1 MATEIKK
8 PEYKQPPVQ
17 WAQRAD
23 CIWLSI
29 LVENCTV
36 PIIKILPNRL
46 SFKGKSGPHG
56 ETPKMYS
63 CELDFYAD
71 LSPGLCKFSDPKKNQ
86 NSRAVI
92 FKLVKKEE
100 GWWPRL
106 LDETVKQ
113 HWLKVDFTRW
123 ADQIDEAD
131 SDQEEQE
138 WQKKM
143 QDKMDLDLE
152 RELISAEA
160 EQMLQQKNKN
170 IKKDKYGRPELGAL
184 DSDDEEEED
193 EEEGVAKPLTEKEK
207 ADLD

>member
-1 MATEIKK
+1 MSENSSV
-8 PEYKQPPVQ
+8 EYRQPAVQ
-17 WAQRAD
+17 WAQRED
-23 CIWLSI
+23 CIWLTI

-46 SFKGKSGPHG
+46 SFKGKAGGLG
-56 ETPKMYS
+56 EEPRFYN
-63 CELDFYAD
+63 CELDFFGD
-71 LSPGLCKFSDPKKNQ
+71 LRPGACKYSDPKKNQ
-86 NSRAVI
+86 NSRSII

-106 LDETVKQ
+106 LETKVKQ

-123 ADQIDEAD
+123 ADPVDAEDSEA
-131 SDQEEQE
+131 EEQE

-160 EQMLQQKNKN
+160 EQMLQKKNKD
-170 IKKDKYGRPELGAL
+170 ITKDQYGRPELGDL
-184 DSDDEEEED
+184 DSDNED
-193 EEEGVAKPLTEKEK
+193 DMENGQEARPLSQKEIQ
-207 ADLD
+207 DLD